1 MSVATHPTELHVR
14 VLDLGEMT
22 VVGLEGQMDRS
33 NSARVREQLHRAVER
48 DSTTIVLDCSLL
60 RSMGRSEV
68 AVLADAYDD
77 IRDHDGR
84 FVIRQLDDS
93 AMELLAEDGML
104 DEVEIE
110 TD

>member
-1 MSVATHPTELHVR
+1 MPTATPTLLHVR

-22 VVGLEGQMDRS
+22 VVGLDGTMDRT
-33 NSARVREQLHRAVER
+33 NSGSVRDKLHEAVER

-68 AVLADAYDD
+68 AVLSDAYDD

-84 FVIRQLDDS
+84 LVVRQLDGAS
-93 AMELLAEDGML
+93 LGLLAEDGLL
-104 DEVEIE
+104 DEIEIE
-110 TD
+110 E